1 MRRGWHVGNGEIV
14 RYAEDDV
21 EPVLDANKAEFN
33 ATPETRK
40 FGGKTFHRVARIP
53 PIIIE
58 KWKNELGIDFFN
70 RNHLPRVMALLDSPD
85 YRYLK
90 TMNITIGKGRGKHN

>member
-1 MRRGWHVGNGEIV
+1 MKRGWHIGNGEII

-21 EPVLDANKAEFN
+21 EPVLEANKAEFN
-33 ATPETRK
+33 ATPRHSNK
-40 FGGKTFHRVARIP
+40 YGDKDFHRVARIP

-58 KWKNELGIDFFN
+58 KWKNELGVDFFK
-70 RNHLPRVMALLDSPD
+70 REDWPKVLALLNSNE

-90 TMNITIGKGRGKHN
+90 TMNVQLGRENV